1 VTSYDP
7 RVYQAVCRG
16 PRDDSPAAV
25 RSVATRSRPPPL
37 LPNLGRM
44 GDQGSSARVVTAA
57 RTPPGCQELLGRAE
71 ALPPLLRD
79 KAASGEADRS
89 LPDEVV
95 TRLSEAG
102 LFRML
107 TPNSLDAR
115 VELSR

>member
-1 VTSYDP
+1 
-7 RVYQAVCRG
+7 
-16 PRDDSPAAV
+16 
-25 RSVATRSRPPPL
+25 
-37 LPNLGRM
+37 M

-95 TRLSEAG
+95 TRLCEAG
-102 LFRML
+102 LFRIL

>member
-1 VTSYDP
+1 
-7 RVYQAVCRG
+7 
-16 PRDDSPAAV
+16 
-25 RSVATRSRPPPL
+25 L
-37 LPNLGRM
+37 L
-44 GDQGSSARVVTAA
+44 A
-57 RTPPGCQELLGRAE
+57 RAE

-79 KAASGEADRS
+79 KAASGEDDRS

-107 TPNSLDAR
+107 TPNRLDAR